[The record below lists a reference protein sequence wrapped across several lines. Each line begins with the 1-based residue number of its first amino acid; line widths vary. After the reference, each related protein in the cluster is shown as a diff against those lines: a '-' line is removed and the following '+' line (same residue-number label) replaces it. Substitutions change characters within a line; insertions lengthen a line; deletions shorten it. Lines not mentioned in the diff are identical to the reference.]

1 MPTLTITYHTEAER
15 IAYEQAV
22 AFVAEMHRLGLHSPA
37 RDVIDTCEGLAL
49 GQGRKLLNDTLAAA
63 VQARV
68 DDLEKK
74 CRRNPVRPEQR
85 TTAAHPPDGAGLD
98 HVAADLS
105 LGLRRQG
112 DRVRRR

>member
-15 IAYEQAV
+15 VAYEQAI
-22 AFVAEMHRLGLHSPA
+22 AFVAEMHRLGLQTPA

-49 GQGRKLLNDTLAAA
+49 DQGRKLLKDTLAGA

-74 CRRNPVRPEQR
+74 VPPQPR
-85 TTAAHPPDGAGLD
+85 AAGTKDGGNAP
-98 HVAADLS
+98 S
-105 LGLRRQG
+105 
-112 DRVRRR
+112 